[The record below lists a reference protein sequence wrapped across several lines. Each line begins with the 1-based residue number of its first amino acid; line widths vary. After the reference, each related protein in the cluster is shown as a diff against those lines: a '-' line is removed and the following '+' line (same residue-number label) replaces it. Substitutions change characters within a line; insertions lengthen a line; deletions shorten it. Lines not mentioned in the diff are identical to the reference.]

1 MSTNEPTKREMKS
14 IAEIKEAKK
23 KDDAKKKKII
33 AIIIAVL
40 IVIAV
45 IIFGFGYSKGFRTIK
60 LLEIFNKV
68 TFDRDGQEDV
78 AVYDGMSL
86 KAGDTIKTGDEES
99 FARLVLDDDKYI
111 YIEEKSEVNF
121 EMAGRKNSSKT
132 TIHLD
137 HGAIVNELEHKL
149 TDKQSFEVV
158 SPNSLMAVR
167 GTRFRVS
174 TYVGSDGVLYTRVSV
189 FEGQVQCWLV
199 YPDGTVSDESHMAE
213 VGSEVLM
220 YYDDENGITDFAK
233 SNEIG
238 TYYAK
243 KPGEYVSPIRY
254 AQLPKQVI
262 KYLYDRSTK
271 EGVVFEA
278 FSEKELERYINMDV
292 EYEEPIIAHYREE
305 IAEYIAEHPEEFEDK
320 KSVANAGEDANVD
333 TTPTPA
339 PLDDNTPDG
348 TTPDDTDDANAE
360 DGVDVANNGNDG
372 NNGGAPNNAAA
383 NNAVAKATPT
393 PTPSLAD
400 LIKQYYEEILNHP
413 DVYAH
418 LLPTPTPTPVVEV
431 ASAEESQPESNETPD
446 QEQHDDNSN
455 NTPAAPA
462 APAGGGSDPGSDPG
476 SSGGDPTGE
485 VTYDDLNSIGI
496 SNWPN
501 GDRVN
506 RGDDGSINGMPDGYR
521 LSRDADG
528 SIHLDDGS
536 GYDRVADEGAKKFVQ
551 VSSSMP
557 ENYTDNATGITY
569 TKTADYDS
577 NGNIKYVAAG
587 STDFYTVDAGGWHLN
602 PT

>member
-1 MSTNEPTKREMKS
+1 MSTEQPTKREMKS
-14 IAEIKEAKK
+14 YDEIRAEKK
-23 KDDAKKKKII
+23 SQNKKKKLI
-33 AIIIAVL
+33 AIIAA
-40 IVIAV
+40 VIAIILI
-45 IIFGFGYSKGFRTIK
+45 IIFCFGWTKGYRTIK

-68 TFDRDGQEDV
+68 TFDRGSQKDV
-78 AVYDGMSL
+78 DVYDGMSL
-86 KAGDTIKTGDEES
+86 KAGDTIKTGGDES

-111 YIEEKSEVNF
+111 YIEENSEVNF

-132 TIHLD
+132 TLHLD

-149 TDKQSFEVV
+149 TDKQSFEVK

-174 TYVGSDGVLYTRVSV
+174 TYVGPDGILYTRVSV
-189 FEGQVQCWLV
+189 LEGQVECWLV
-199 YPDGTVSDESHMAE
+199 YPDGSVSAESHMAE

-254 AQLPKQVI
+254 MQLPKQVI
-262 KYLYDRSTK
+262 KYLYQRATK
-271 EGVVFEA
+271 EGVVYEA
-278 FSEKELERYINMDV
+278 VSDKELEQYLEMEI
-292 EYEEPIIAHYREE
+292 EYDEPIIDRYREE

-320 KSVANAGEDANVD
+320 KSVANAGDDANVD

-372 NNGGAPNNAAA
+372 NNGNNGGAPNNAAA
-383 NNAVAKATPT
+383 NNAVAKTTPT

-431 ASAEESQPESNETPD
+431 ASAEESQPESNETPA

-476 SSGGDPTGE
+476 TSGGDPSGGL
-485 VTYDDLNSIGI
+485 TYEDVRGLR
-496 SNWPN
+496 WPDGN
-501 GDRVN
+501 YTDSD
-506 RGDDGSINGMPDGYR
+506 DDGNIGNLPEGYTLSKDG
-521 LSRDADG
+521 DG
-528 SIHLDDGS
+528 NIHLNDGS
-536 GYDRVADEGAKKFVQ
+536 GYDRVVDR
-551 VSSSMP
+551 
-557 ENYTDNATGITY
+557 ATGTFRQNSNGMPDSHTDDAGMTF
-569 TKTADYDS
+569 TKSGDYDY
-577 NGNIKYVAAG
+577 NGNVKYTSPG
-587 STDFYTVDAGGWHLN
+587 TTNYYTVDGDGWHEWMS
-602 PT
+602 